1 MIRTSVHRGTFLL
14 ATIAVIGLAILPTAA
29 HADTAIDG
37 PIGPSIGLGAAET
50 FAILGATTVTFGTTG
65 ADTDVDGNIGVSPGT
80 EITGQENLAGAEG
93 VDWDIFTPPSIAD
106 QAQADL
112 TAAYNIAAGLT
123 PLQTGLT
130 DLTGLSLVPG
140 VYSGGALSVTGNLTL
155 AGDSESVWVFQAAS
169 SLTIA
174 STAQVTVTGGA
185 SACNVFWQVASAAT
199 IEGGAQFVGTVMAD
213 TETITVGDGATIE
226 GRLLARTA
234 AVTLISDTISRPSG
248 CSVTGGTVTSSPTIT
263 SAAPHAGTAGT
274 DYSYT
279 VTASGTPAPSYS
291 ITSQA
296 LPAGLGLD
304 ATSGV
309 ISGTPTTPGTYTFT
323 VTAANGAEP
332 AASATYTIPIA
343 APTAAVAAGEQLA
356 ESGSELLRPIVFGA
370 TLVTAGLAAFLLAR
384 STRMSPRR

>member
-1 MIRTSVHRGTFLL
+1 
-14 ATIAVIGLAILPTAA
+14 
-29 HADTAIDG
+29 G